1 MLSSI
6 PCGAIAAEVRQ
17 TQQSTASV
25 MLAHLMAMPRAS
37 FHRVPL
43 SMPIRQVASPRPLA
57 GGGRGKGSKHAIF
70 STPPDLFDPSPRPP
84 PTRAYKG
91 RGVFFPAPIAV
102 SFTAGRPPG
111 RSSTRNDRP
120 GRAPSLSQQSIRHPG
135 ARSPIQQRPHL
146 RGQRGVAERLWQQM
160 RAGVQD
166 SPRHDRVAPI
176 AGGEQYQ
183 QVRAVNQ
190 RRRTWQAGPRQF
202 GSTGLVPLRQDG
214 PPLAQQFASGATKR
228 PGDAAPGL
236 MHSCGPVGLAG
247 GMDRFLVHDV
257 VVGADLV
264 HRVVRLD
271 RVVSSGGCGG
281 RGGRRDQRNGRQE
294 ERERGNQGFALGGHG
309 GAPGNGRRCGEGS

>member
-1 MLSSI
+1 M
-6 PCGAIAAEVRQ
+6 R
-17 TQQSTASV
+17 
-25 MLAHLMAMPRAS
+25 S
-37 FHRVPL
+37 F
-43 SMPIRQVASPRPLA
+43 RPL
-57 GGGRGKGSKHAIF
+57 
-70 STPPDLFDPSPRPP
+70 PDLFDPSPRPP

-183 QVRAVNQ
+183 QVRAVNSAETDLASRSAAVWFHRPGAPAAGWSTAGAAVRFRRNKKA
-190 RRRTWQAGPRQF
+190 RRRGSWPDALVWAGGISWR
-202 GSTGLVPLRQDG
+202 DG
-214 PPLAQQFASGATKR
+214 PL
-228 PGDAAPGL
+228 
-236 MHSCGPVGLAG
+236 SCARRG
-247 GMDRFLVHDV
+247 
-257 VVGADLV
+257 
-264 HRVVRLD
+264 
-271 RVVSSGGCGG
+271 GGC
-281 RGGRRDQRNGRQE
+281 
-294 ERERGNQGFALGGHG
+294 
-309 GAPGNGRRCGEGS
+309 